1 VATRPSRRLVAAR
14 SAAAGSWLAILAATT
29 VGDAAARLRAEVRA
43 EGLSEDGA
51 YRLVVQSYDASDGLL
66 PGRHARPV
74 GSVQR
79 AVTAGELRQGV
90 HIDLLELRTGAT
102 PPHMGA
108 PVVVAWI
115 EAGQPNLEFDGRMA
129 RPAPG
134 SVYGVARRATTQDS
148 VQISLN
154 RKLAL

>member
-1 VATRPSRRLVAAR
+1 MAVRTPKRLVTAR
-14 SAAAGSWLAILAATT
+14 SAAAGSWLALLAATT
-29 VGDAAARLRAEVRA
+29 VGDAVATLRAEVRA
-43 EGLSEDGA
+43 HGLAGDAA
-51 YRLVVQSYDASDGLL
+51 YRLVVQSYDVSDGAL
-66 PGRHARPV
+66 PDRHARPV

-90 HIDLLELRTGAT
+90 QVDLLELRPGAT
-102 PPHMGA
+102 APHTGA

-115 EAGQPNLEFDGRMA
+115 EAGQANLEFDGRMA

-134 SVYGVARRATTQDS
+134 SVYGVTRRATTQDS

-154 RKLAL
+154 RKLAV